1 MIKTKK
7 LQVQNAFDDMVNQ
20 LNNKRESIIADLDSK
35 EKSLISEVNKNP
47 RIWNS
52 KSLNI
57 NLKTSNPDF
66 STAVNLD
73 VTITQVGF
81 RIDISLSVSKRCST
95 MIKHFF
101 KIVLSSINVSVFS
114 GDPTS
119 TWKETNFSGSYS
131 FVETVN
137 DRPVYK
143 VSLVAKIEICFDRI
157 LSILLF
163 SETKIPLQAEEFLF
177 GTIQK
182 SKPGV

>member
-1 MIKTKK
+1 M
-7 LQVQNAFDDMVNQ
+7 
-20 LNNKRESIIADLDSK
+20 
-35 EKSLISEVNKNP
+35 
-47 RIWNS
+47 
-52 KSLNI
+52 
-57 NLKTSNPDF
+57 
-66 STAVNLD
+66 
-73 VTITQVGF
+73 
-81 RIDISLSVSKRCST
+81 
-95 MIKHFF
+95 
-101 KIVLSSINVSVFS
+101 SINVSVVAGES
-114 GDPTS
+114 SKWKP
-119 TWKETNFSGSYS
+119 WKEQNLSGSYS